1 MRTGEGSPRD
11 FAIHGKS
18 QSFPIRLF
26 QLLQRL
32 RFTVLHG
39 FERNNL
45 IGIGGLPGLTGVFPA
60 SAWWRRHIHLGMIPG
75 RQRPNINARLLES
88 NRPRE
93 RKERFVD
100 PLTSGRLVKGV
111 DASPE
116 AGNVTS

>member
-1 MRTGEGSPRD
+1 
-11 FAIHGKS
+11 
-18 QSFPIRLF
+18 
-26 QLLQRL
+26 
-32 RFTVLHG
+32 
-39 FERNNL
+39 
-45 IGIGGLPGLTGVFPA
+45 
-60 SAWWRRHIHLGMIPG
+60 MITG